1 MLAYIVRRLFLTL
14 PVMALVA
21 IVVFLL
27 LHLSPGD
34 PAAVMAGDN
43 ATPETIAQIR
53 AKLGLDEPIWKQF
66 AVWLFALVQGDLG
79 QSLFWGDPVTTL
91 IGQRAEPTVSLAL
104 TTISF
109 AVVVAIT
116 LGVTAAANPG
126 TWIDRSVMGFA
137 VAGFSLPVFVV
148 GYILIFIFAIDLK
161 WLPVQGYTRLSE
173 GVGPWLRN
181 LILPSL
187 ALGMAY
193 VALIARI
200 TRTTMLEVLSEDYI
214 RTGKAKGVANRPLL
228 LRHALKNAAVPIVTV
243 VGIGIALLIGGV
255 VITETVFNIPGI
267 GRLVVDA
274 ISRRDY
280 PIVQGVIMLF
290 SGLYVLVNLLV
301 DLSYTFFDP
310 RIRY

>member
-21 IVVFLL
+21 IFVFLL

-34 PAAVMAGDN
+34 PAAIMAGEN
-43 ATPETIAQIR
+43 ATSENIAAIR
-53 AKLGLDEPIWKQF
+53 TKLGLDEPLWKQF
-66 AVWLFALVQGDLG
+66 ALWAFALLTGDLG

-109 AVVVAIT
+109 AVTVAIS
-116 LGVTAAANPG
+116 LGVVAAANPG
-126 TWIDRSVMGFA
+126 TWIDRGVMGFA
-137 VAGFSLPVFVV
+137 VMGFSLPVFVV
-148 GYILIFIFAIDLK
+148 GYMLIFLFAIELK
-161 WLPVQGYTRLSE
+161 WLPVQGYSRLAE
-173 GVGPWLRN
+173 GVVPWLRN
-181 LILPSL
+181 LVLPSL

-200 TRTTMLEVLSEDYI
+200 TRTTMLEVLAEDYI

-243 VGIGIALLIGGV
+243 VGIGVALLIGGV

-274 ISRRDY
+274 IARRDY

-290 SGLYVLVNLLV
+290 AGLYVLVNLLV
-301 DLSYTFFDP
+301 DLSYTLFDP

>member
-34 PAAVMAGDN
+34 PAAIMAGDN
-43 ATPETIAQIR
+43 ATAETIAQIR

-66 AVWLFALVQGDLG
+66 LVWLWALVQGDLG

-109 AVVVAIT
+109 AVLVAIT
-116 LGVTAAANPG
+116 LGVVAAANPG
-126 TWIDRSVMGFA
+126 TWIDRGVMGFA
-137 VAGFSLPVFVV
+137 VLGFSLPVFVV
-148 GYILIFIFAIDLK
+148 GYILIFVFAIDLK
-161 WLPVQGYTRLSE
+161 WLPVQGYSRLSE

-181 LILPSL
+181 LVLPSL

-243 VGIGIALLIGGV
+243 IGIGIALLIGGV

-301 DLSYTFFDP
+301 DLSYTLFDP

>member
-1 MLAYIVRRLFLTL
+1 MLSYIVRRLFLTV

-21 IVVFLL
+21 IFVFLL

-34 PAAVMAGDN
+34 PAAIMAGDN
-43 ATPETIAQIR
+43 ATSENIAQIR
-53 AKLGLDEPIWKQF
+53 TKLGLDEPLWKQF
-66 AVWLFALVQGDLG
+66 GLWVFALLRGDLG
-79 QSLFWGDPVTTL
+79 QSLFWGDPVTVL

-109 AVVVAIT
+109 AVTVAIT
-116 LGVTAAANPG
+116 LGVVAAANPG
-126 TWIDRSVMGFA
+126 TWIDRGVMGFA
-137 VAGFSLPVFVV
+137 VMGFSLPVFVV
-148 GYILIFIFAIDLK
+148 GYMLIFLFAIDLK
-161 WLPVQGYTRLSE
+161 WLPVQGYTRFAE
-173 GVGPWLRN
+173 GFVPWLRN
-181 LILPSL
+181 LVLPSL

-200 TRTTMLEVLSEDYI
+200 TRTTMLEVLAEDYI

-243 VGIGIALLIGGV
+243 VGIGVALLIGGV

-280 PIVQGVIMLF
+280 PIVQGVIMMF
-290 SGLYVLVNLLV
+290 AGIYVLVNLLV
-301 DLSYTFFDP
+301 DLSYTLFDP

>member
-1 MLAYIVRRLFLTL
+1 MFAYIIRRLFLTL

-21 IVVFLL
+21 VFVFLL

-34 PAAVMAGDN
+34 PAAIMAGDN
-43 ATPETIAQIR
+43 ATSESIAIIR
-53 AKLGLDEPIWKQF
+53 TKLGLDEPLWKQF
-66 AVWLFALVQGDLG
+66 AFWVYALATGDLG
-79 QSLFWGDPVTTL
+79 QSLFWGDPVVSL
-91 IGQRAEPTVSLAL
+91 IAQRAEPTVSLAL
-104 TTISF
+104 TTIVF
-109 AVVVAIT
+109 AVVVAIA
-116 LGVTAAANPG
+116 LGVVAAANPA
-126 TWIDRSVMGFA
+126 TWIDRGVMGFA
-137 VAGFSLPVFVV
+137 VLGFSLPVFVV
-148 GYILIFIFAIDLK
+148 GYMLIFLFAIELK
-161 WLPVQGYTRLSE
+161 WLPVQGYSRLAD
-173 GVGPWLRN
+173 GVWPWLRN
-181 LILPSL
+181 LILPTL

-200 TRTTMLEVLSEDYI
+200 TRTTLLEVLAEDYI
-214 RTGKAKGVANRPLL
+214 RTGKAKGVARGALL

-243 VGIGIALLIGGV
+243 IGIGVALLIGGV

-274 ISRRDY
+274 IARRDY

-301 DLSYTFFDP
+301 DLSYTLFDP

>member
-34 PAAVMAGDN
+34 PAAIMAGDN
-43 ATPETIAQIR
+43 ATAETIAQIR

-66 AVWLFALVQGDLG
+66 LVWLWALVQGDLG

-109 AVVVAIT
+109 AVLVAIT
-116 LGVTAAANPG
+116 LGVVAAANPG
-126 TWIDRSVMGFA
+126 TWIDRGVMGFA
-137 VAGFSLPVFVV
+137 VLGFSLPVFVV
-148 GYILIFIFAIDLK
+148 GYILIFVFAIDLK
-161 WLPVQGYTRLSE
+161 WLPVQGYSRLSE

-181 LILPSL
+181 LVLPSL

-301 DLSYTFFDP
+301 DLSYTLFDP

>member
-1 MLAYIVRRLFLTL
+1 MFAYIIRRLFLTL

-21 IVVFLL
+21 VFVFLL

-34 PAAVMAGDN
+34 PAAIMAGDN
-43 ATPETIAQIR
+43 ATSENIALIR
-53 AKLGLDEPIWKQF
+53 TKLGLDEPLWKQF
-66 AVWLFALVQGDLG
+66 VLWLFALVTGDLG
-79 QSLFWGDPVTTL
+79 QSLFWGDPVVSL
-91 IGQRAEPTVSLAL
+91 IAQRAEPTVSLAL
-104 TTISF
+104 TTIVF
-109 AVVVAIT
+109 AVVVAIA
-116 LGVTAAANPG
+116 LGVVAAANPA
-126 TWIDRSVMGFA
+126 TWIDRGVMGFA
-137 VAGFSLPVFVV
+137 VLGFSLPVFVV
-148 GYILIFIFAIDLK
+148 GYMLIFLFAIELK
-161 WLPVQGYTRLSE
+161 WLPVQGYTRIAE
-173 GVGPWLRN
+173 GIWPWLRN
-181 LILPSL
+181 LILPTL

-200 TRTTMLEVLSEDYI
+200 TRTTMLEVLAEDYI
-214 RTGKAKGVANRPLL
+214 RTGKAKGVARGALL

-243 VGIGIALLIGGV
+243 IGIGVALLIGGV

-274 ISRRDY
+274 IARRDY

-301 DLSYTFFDP
+301 DLSYTLFDP